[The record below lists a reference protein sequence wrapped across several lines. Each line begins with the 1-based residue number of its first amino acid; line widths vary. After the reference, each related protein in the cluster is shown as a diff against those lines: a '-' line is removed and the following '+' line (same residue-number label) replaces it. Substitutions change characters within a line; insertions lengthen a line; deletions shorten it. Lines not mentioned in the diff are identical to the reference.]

1 MVSVMEK
8 DRDVLRFLWFDD
20 VFNKEDPNLIVLR
33 FARVFFG
40 VSSGPFLLNASI
52 RHHVESFVASHPQ
65 LVKVSLNQIMLT
77 ILFSELT
84 LKSVHFR
91 STNSRRISSEL
102 EDLICESLSRSWF
115 PCRRRLMRKKV
126 F

>member
-40 VSSGPFLLNASI
+40 ISSGPFLLNANI
-52 RHHVESFVASHPQ
+52 RHHVESFVASHP
-65 LVKVSLNQIMLT
+65 
-77 ILFSELT
+77 
-84 LKSVHFR
+84 
-91 STNSRRISSEL
+91 
-102 EDLICESLSRSWF
+102 
-115 PCRRRLMRKKV
+115 
-126 F
+126 